1 MEKVTGLTELETI
14 EQELKANFSVD
25 TTKDC
30 ATGTC
35 S

>member
-1 MEKVTGLTELETI
+1 MNELTGLE
-14 EQELKANFSVD
+14 ELKSIESELKENFFAD